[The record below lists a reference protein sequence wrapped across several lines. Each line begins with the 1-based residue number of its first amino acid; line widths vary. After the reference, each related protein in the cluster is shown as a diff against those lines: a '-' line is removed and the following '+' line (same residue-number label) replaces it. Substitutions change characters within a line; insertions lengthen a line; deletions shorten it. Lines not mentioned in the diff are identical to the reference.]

1 MQSEHINE
9 VAGALAK
16 AQGMM
21 ESALKDSANP
31 YFKSKYASLDAVWDA
46 IRKPLSSNG
55 LSVIQTIEGSG
66 DNINITTT
74 LAHSS
79 GQWISSSFP
88 IVVGRPKPQ
97 ELGSVITYMRRYAL
111 SSLVGVTADED
122 DDGNAAQDQARKQS
136 NQEDHSKKH
145 HSIAKDKISKEEC
158 VALESAILEFDDAVD
173 YRKRLLESC
182 KKEYGDIQS
191 FSGLPKVALAPLLA
205 AISRRKEKQ
214 AVVGE

>member
-1 MQSEHINE
+1 MQSEQINE

-21 ESALKDSANP
+21 ESALKDSNNP

-55 LSVIQTIEGSG
+55 LSVIQTIEGIG

-79 GQWISSSFP
+79 GQWISSTFP
-88 IVVGRPKPQ
+88 LIAGRPKPQ

-122 DDGNAAQDQARKQS
+122 DDGNAAQEQA
-136 NQEDHSKKH
+136 KKH
-145 HSIAKDKISKEEC
+145 HSIPAQKASKKE
-158 VALESAILEFDDAVD
+158 VDALEANILECDDAVA
-173 YRKRLLESC
+173 YRERLMASC
-182 KKEYGDIQS
+182 KKKWGAEIRS
-191 FSGLPKVALAPLLA
+191 FSDLPKEAFDIVSNWVQLKKQSVA
-205 AISRRKEKQ
+205 
-214 AVVGE
+214 VGE

>member
-21 ESALKDSANP
+21 ESALKDSNNP

-46 IRKPLSSNG
+46 IRKPLSTNG
-55 LSVIQTIEGSG
+55 LSVIQTIEGMG

-79 GQWISSSFP
+79 GQWISSTFP
-88 IVVGRPKPQ
+88 LIAGRPKPQ

-122 DDGNAAQDQARKQS
+122 DDGNAAQEQAK
-136 NQEDHSKKH
+136 EHSKKQYPIT
-145 HSIAKDKISKEEC
+145 SEKISKKE
-158 VALESAILEFDDAVD
+158 VDLLESALLEFDDEVAYKERILVSC
-173 YRKRLLESC
+173 RKKWGEQIKNLS
-182 KKEYGDIQS
+182 D
-191 FSGLPKVALAPLLA
+191 LPKGAFEVVSEWVRLK
-205 AISRRKEKQ
+205 KEKQ
-214 AVVGE
+214 AVGQ

>member
-9 VAGALAK
+9 IAGALAK
-16 AQGMM
+16 AQGKM
-21 ESALKDSANP
+21 ESALKDANNP
-31 YFKSKYASLDAVWDA
+31 FFKSKYASLDSVWEA
-46 IRKPLSSNG
+46 IRGPLSSNG

-66 DNINITTT
+66 DSINITTT

-122 DDGNAAQDQARKQS
+122 DDGNAAQEQAKKQPTHEE
-136 NQEDHSKKH
+136 NARKH
-145 HSIAKDKISKEEC
+145 HSIAKDKISKGEC
-158 VALESAILEFDDAVD
+158 NSLEVAILEFDDAIE
-173 YRKRLLESC
+173 YRKRLLDSC
-182 KKEYGDIQS
+182 KKEYGDIQH
-191 FSGLPKVALAPLLA
+191 FADLPKEAFAHIMA
-205 AISRRKEKQ
+205 SISRRKEKQ
-214 AVVGE
+214 AAIGE